1 MAGQVGPEP
10 ARGVVVEEALGLLE
24 ALALVPRQAGVR
36 QLGVE
41 VVEEL
46 ENEEYGNK

>member
-1 MAGQVGPEP
+1 MAGEVRAEP
-10 ARGVVVEEALGLLE
+10 PGRVVVEEALRLLE
-24 ALALVPRQAGVR
+24 ALALVPSQAGVR